1 MAIKANTEDGTKAS
15 TEIQLLILR
24 MLEQGLDP
32 KAIAIATCGIGA
44 AMLTKQYGKEDANQ
58 IGHGLVESADRGEL
72 PLIPAL
78 TAANAN
84 PKKE

>member
-1 MAIKANTEDGTKAS
+1 MSADTHTQDGTKAS
-15 TEIQLLILR
+15 TEIQLAILR
-24 MLEQGLDP
+24 MLEEGLDP

-44 AMLTKQYGKEDANQ
+44 AMLNKHYSKLDAGQ
-58 IGHGLVESADRGEL
+58 IGIGLVESASRGEL

-84 PKKE
+84 PKE

>member
-1 MAIKANTEDGTKAS
+1 MSDSTNTQDGTKAS
-15 TEIQLLILR
+15 TEIQLLIVK
-24 MLEQGLDP
+24 MLEEGLDA

-44 AMLTKQYGKEDANQ
+44 AMLTKQFGNDDAAQ
-58 IGHGLVESADRGEL
+58 IGFGLVESAGRGEL

-84 PKKE
+84 PR